1 MNLNEEIYRIKKMM
15 GLITEIKW
23 TEDAIRDIAL
33 TYSSKT
39 EFKNK
44 SPRAWEVARSKGNE
58 FYDSVTS
65 HMIKPIKN
73 SEEYLR
79 DVAKKYNV
87 KQEFKDKDSAAHTA
101 ARKLGKEFF
110 DGITSHM
117 IDGRTQQEVKWTDE
131 ILKDLTSKY
140 DKLSSFT
147 KENPQAYEALR
158 RRGREKFDELT
169 SHMDRL
175 RPDFTEDELRN
186 IALKYNN
193 SSEFTKNDA
202 SAQQSARSRGKEFY
216 DDITKHFVKL
226 QRDPYTFD
234 EVMNIA
240 SKYDTVAE
248 FQKKESSVYQVARN
262 HGWIEEVIKH
272 MSYKRNL
279 NWTLEEIR
287 EIAKQYPTKKEFRDG
302 NLKAYNWALT
312 NLTPEEYDEIT
323 LHMEPLGNIANRMI
337 YAFEFPDNSVYVGL
351 TFNSKKRFEQHMKSI
366 KSAVNKYM
374 VETGLTPVFKK
385 VTEYLSKEEA
395 VKMEG
400 QIEKQY
406 KNNGWR
412 VLNVAKTGALGSSI
426 LKWTFDEVQKEALKY
441 DRLIDFQ
448 KKSSGAYGSALRNG
462 WVDDITKHMVKKK
475 NKYTYGEVKNVALLY
490 HTLKDFR
497 EKNNG
502 AYQAAKLNGWFD
514 DVTSHMIK
522 GPKKGSKWDDYDKVR
537 QEALKYQNTTDFK
550 KYSSGAF
557 KSAYRNGWFQDVT
570 KHMKRYV
577 RK

>member
-1 MNLNEEIYRIKKMM
+1 MRDLIRKILYEERKKWNQEEIRN
-15 GLITEIKW
+15 
-23 TEDAIRDIAL
+23 AA
-33 TYSSKT
+33 SKYNTRT
-39 EFKNK
+39 EFFKNDGK
-44 SPRAWEVARSKGNE
+44 AYQA
-58 FYDSVTS
+58 
-65 HMIKPIKN
+65 
-73 SEEYLR
+73 
-79 DVAKKYNV
+79 AKRVSN
-87 KQEFKDKDSAAHTA
+87 D
-101 ARKLGKEFF
+101 FF
-110 DGITSHM
+110 NDITSHM
-117 IDGRTQQEVKWTDE
+117 EDGRSFQEVKWTDQ
-131 ILKDLTSKY
+131 ILRDLTSKY
-140 DKLSSFT
+140 NKLSTFT

-158 RRGREKFDELT
+158 RRGKEKFDELT

-193 SSEFTKNDA
+193 SSEFSKNDA

-262 HGWIEEVIKH
+262 HGWLEEVIKH

-287 EIAKQYPTKKEFRDG
+287 EIAKQYPTKKEFKEG
-302 NLKAYNWALT
+302 NPKAYGWAVT

-323 LHMEPLGNIANRMI
+323 LHMEPLGNMANRMI

-374 VETGLTPVFKK
+374 VETGLTPIFKK

-395 VKMEG
+395 VKKEG
-400 QIEKQY
+400 EIEEQY
-406 KNNGWR
+406 KNNGWK

-426 LKWTFDEVQKEALKY
+426 IKWTLDEIQKEALKY
-441 DRLIDFQ
+441 KTRNEFA
-448 KKSSGAYGSALRNG
+448 KGSPSAYDSARRQGFL
-462 WVDDITKHMVKKK
+462 DDITKHMTLVKR
-475 NKYTYGEVKNVALLY
+475 NKYTYDE
-490 HTLKDFR
+490 LKDITSQYDKLVDFR
-497 EKNNG
+497 TNHYG
-502 AYQAAKLNGWFD
+502 AYQAAKSQGFLD
-514 DVTSHMIK
+514 ELTSHMYK
-522 GPKKGSKWDDYDKVR
+522 GNKKGSKWDDYEKVR
-537 QEALKYQNTTDFK
+537 LEALNYDNWRDFK
-550 KYSSGAF
+550 KYSVGAF
-557 KSAYRNGWFQDVT
+557 KSAGRNKWYDELT
-570 KHMKRYV
+570 KHFRHRVNK
-577 RK
+577 